1 MKVDAVLGIGELS
14 GVAGA
19 ALELEAAGYDGAWC
33 AEVGHDPFLPLA
45 VAAVATSRVTLGT
58 SIAVAFARNPMTMAY
73 IANDLQAASGGRFI
87 LGLGSQIK
95 AHITRRFSMPWGAPA
110 AQMREY
116 VHALRSIWAAWN
128 DGRPLD
134 VRGHY
139 YQHTLMTP
147 MFSPEPHQYGPPR
160 VFLAAVGPAMTRV
173 AGEVA
178 NGLITHPFTT
188 ERYLRE
194 VTLPTLAEGISRA
207 GRSRGDVEVTCPGFV
222 ILDDGSAEFAQR
234 IAAARRQ
241 IAFYGSTPAYRP
253 VLALHGWGD
262 LADRLHELSVT
273 RGERRWAAMGELI
286 DDEVLS
292 AFAVMGSPGDAAAEV
307 KRRFGDI
314 VDRITIPAA
323 PAGSAGELLAA
334 FAREKARP
342 AREFAIRPLRARRA
356 VDQLG
361 GPSSASGASAG

>member
-1 MKVDAVLGIGELS
+1 MKVDAVLDSGELS
-14 GVAGA
+14 GVPDA
-19 ALELEAAGYDGAWC
+19 ARRLEAGGYDGAWS
-33 AEVGHDPFLPLA
+33 AEVSHDPFLPLA
-45 VAAVATSRVTLGT
+45 VAAVATSRITLGT

-73 IANDLQAASGGRFI
+73 LANDLQAAAGGRFT

-95 AHITRRFSMPWGAPA
+95 AHVTRRFSMPWGAPA

-116 VHALRSIWAAWN
+116 IRALRSIWAAWN
-128 DGRPLD
+128 EGSPLD
-134 VRGHY
+134 VRGEY
-139 YQHTLMTP
+139 YQHTLMTA
-147 MFSPEPHQYGPPR
+147 MFASPPNPYGPPR

-178 NGLITHPFTT
+178 DGLITHPFTT

-194 VTLPTLAEGISRA
+194 VTLPTLAEGIRRA
-207 GRSRGDVEVTCPGFV
+207 GRSGDDVEVTCPGFV
-222 ILDDGSAEFAQR
+222 ILDDGGPAVAER

-253 VLALHGWGD
+253 VMALHGWQD

-273 RGERRWAAMGELI
+273 KDEGRWSAMGELI

-292 AFAVMGSPGDAAAEV
+292 AFAVIGAPADAAAEL

-314 VDRITIPAA
+314 VDRVTVPVTPAGPAA
-323 PAGSAGELLAA
+323 ELVAS
-334 FAREKARP
+334 
-342 AREFAIRPLRARRA
+342 LR
-356 VDQLG
+356 
-361 GPSSASGASAG
+361 